1 MTLALLWLTV
11 STSLTDICG
20 EQKQEKSIQT
30 TNKKHFMKNVE
41 ECRDVNRQ
49 KYSNKVGMLS
59 EHSTH
64 PLDLI
69 ALLRFVRWYGSKVC
83 VMCDDSIPTL
93 FGYF

>member
-1 MTLALLWLTV
+1 MAYSIQLQTT
-11 STSLTDICG
+11 LTDICG
-20 EQKQEKSIQT
+20 VQKQEKSIQT
-30 TNKKHFMKNVE
+30 SNKKHFMKNVN

-49 KYSNKVGMLS
+49 KYQNKVGMLE

-69 ALLRFVRWYGSKVC
+69 ALLRFGRCYGSKVC

-93 FGYF
+93 F